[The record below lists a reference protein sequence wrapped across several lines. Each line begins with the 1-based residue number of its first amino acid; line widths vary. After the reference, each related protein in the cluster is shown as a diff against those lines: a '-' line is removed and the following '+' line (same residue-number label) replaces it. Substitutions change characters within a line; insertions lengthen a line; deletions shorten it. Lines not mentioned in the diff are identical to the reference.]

1 MAISS
6 CTPSGNLQESSQVV
20 EGRGWLY
27 GASITTGSGSPGTLR
42 LYDGESTDGKLML
55 SLRVGSDNR
64 TNQIFVPY
72 PIRAQNGIYASISG
86 NFSDCVVYLE
96 GVVSPDIG
104 TEENGA

>member
-27 GASITTGSGSPGTLR
+27 GASITTGSGSPATLR

-55 SLRVGSDNR
+55 SLRIGSEDR
-64 TNQIFVPY
+64 TNQIFVSY
-72 PIRAQNGIYASISG
+72 PIRAQNGIYAEVSG
-86 NFSDCVVYLE
+86 SFSDCVVYLE
-96 GVVSPDIG
+96 GDISPDIE